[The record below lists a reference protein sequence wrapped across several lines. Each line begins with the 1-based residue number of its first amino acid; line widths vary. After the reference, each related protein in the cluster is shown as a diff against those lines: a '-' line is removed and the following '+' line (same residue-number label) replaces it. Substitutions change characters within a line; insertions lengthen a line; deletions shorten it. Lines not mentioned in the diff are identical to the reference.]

1 MDDVQA
7 RRAQQ
12 YGLCAYAIAYDRVT
26 DGAEGVFDQA
36 VTNGLAAIVAHNW
49 PEELKSKDG
58 KVKSARQLLTV
69 IEERGDPGGSPQVF
83 RVRHDQADEPA
94 GQAFAADAGCD
105 PLFTAVDIATLRGAI
120 GATQE
125 MRHARDI
132 EATSESALTA
142 EHIEALKALDC
153 HPALRV
159 LTDEQRD
166 RDYIRTRDDDL
177 IEQDRAH
184 RYLGAVDPMEIER
197 RASIT
202 YTLDYRSESGG
213 EVDQCPVCDN
223 LSLVAAGR
231 DGMLAMV
238 SYGHCVVCSYE
249 RRPEIAEAS
258 AIDQRIRQ
266 LVDRPD

>member
-1 MDDVQA
+1 MNDMQF
-7 RRAQQ
+7 RRARQ
-12 YGLCAYAIAYDRVT
+12 YCLCTYAIAYDRVT

-49 PEELKSKDG
+49 PEQLKFDDG
-58 KVKSARQLLTV
+58 RVKSARLLLAV
-69 IEERGDPGGSPQVF
+69 IETLGDPGGSPQVF
-83 RVRHDQADEPA
+83 RVRDDQSNEPA
-94 GQAFAADAGCD
+94 GRASATDAGCD
-105 PLFTAVDIATLRGAI
+105 PLFTAVDIATLRDAI
-120 GATQE
+120 TATQE
-125 MRHARDI
+125 LRHARDI
-132 EATSESALTA
+132 DATSESALTA

-166 RDYIRTRDDDL
+166 RYYVRTQDDDL
-177 IEQDRAH
+177 IEQDRAQ
-184 RYLGAVDPMEIER
+184 RYLGALDPMEIER

-202 YTLDYRSESGG
+202 YMQDYRSESDG

-231 DGMLAMV
+231 DGMLATV
-238 SYGHCVVCSYE
+238 SYGHCMVCSYE

-258 AIDQRIRQ
+258 AIDQRIRH